1 MIEFVRDKAK
11 NFEQSGRCQLV
22 KWRVYFGELV
32 FERPVYT
39 RGVTTCMQSIRPI
52 VVSSRPQWYPHR
64 GSPKTRSQIAA
75 VRSRS

>member
-39 RGVTTCMQSIRPI
+39 RGVTTCM
-52 VVSSRPQWYPHR
+52 
-64 GSPKTRSQIAA
+64 
-75 VRSRS
+75 